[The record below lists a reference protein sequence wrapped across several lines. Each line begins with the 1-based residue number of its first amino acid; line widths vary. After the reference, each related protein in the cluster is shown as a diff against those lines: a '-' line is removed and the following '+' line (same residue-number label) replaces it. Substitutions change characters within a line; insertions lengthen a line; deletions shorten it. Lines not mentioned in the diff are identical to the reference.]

1 MLPRSGWCF
10 DQNVTCVTGSKDDYP
25 TFDKHSKKP
34 TGTRPEQ
41 WQTKGS
47 TTNHSGR
54 NKPTS
59 CTTVRQKKSPCSEQ
73 LTLPPDRR
81 SDAAYHLS
89 FYYFKLDNAFM
100 ASGTKT
106 QPNHADHTFP
116 NKTLCDFLLFT
127 LETLRNTGHGVN
139 RTHKGNP
146 KKTRENRTKN

>member
-10 DQNVTCVTGSKDDYP
+10 DQNVTCVTGSKTTIQLLTNIP
-25 TFDKHSKKP
+25 RNQRVPGRNK
-34 TGTRPEQ
+34 

-47 TTNHSGR
+47 MTNHSGR